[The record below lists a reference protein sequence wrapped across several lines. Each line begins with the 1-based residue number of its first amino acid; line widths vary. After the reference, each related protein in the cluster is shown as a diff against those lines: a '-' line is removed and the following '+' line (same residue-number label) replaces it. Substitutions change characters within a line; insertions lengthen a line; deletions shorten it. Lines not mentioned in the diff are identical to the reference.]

1 MYCEKYV
8 AYEPKNNLEIKSNG
22 NNQSVSQ
29 TQS

>member
-1 MYCEKYV
+1 MWIEKYV

-29 TQS
+29 T